1 MASLVMMVGGAI
13 VNALAFSGS
22 NYLFSKLQ
30 NGEERERHNKAM
42 EQLAKAQDEY
52 EKKRIAQ
59 LDFMNDKLRQQGHAN
74 KTFANVD
81 AAIQEYYLVTGKK
94 MKTSAPPKLGDFYQ
108 PSEEQKVGE
117 IVFIVIGMAVVYF
130 IARAVKS

>member
-42 EQLAKAQDEY
+42 EQLARAQDQY

-59 LDFMNDKLRQQGHAN
+59 LDFINDKLRQQGHAN
-74 KTFANVD
+74 KTFVNVD
-81 AAIQEYYLVTGKK
+81 AAIKEYNVVTGKK
-94 MKTSAPPKLGDFYQ
+94 VETTAPPKLSDFYQ
-108 PSEEQKVGE
+108 PSEEQKIGE
-117 IVFIVIGMAVVYF
+117 IAFIVIGMTVVYF
-130 IARAVKS
+130 IASKVKS